1 MRKAER
7 LFQLIT
13 LLRGRRL
20 AITANKL
27 AEMLEV
33 SERTIYRDIQALMLS
48 GVPIEGEAGVG
59 YLLDRSF
66 ELPPLMFTV
75 EEMLALLV
83 GSKMVEAW
91 GDNSLAVGAHSAFE
105 KITAILP
112 DKLKS
117 LSERSPIFIPRYFR
131 NEQQAELN
139 KQVRNAIETHHQLSI
154 DYIDAKNTRSKRI
167 IEPLGLVFWGN
178 KWTIIAYCQLRNNY
192 REFRLDRISQCD
204 YLETTFTVSE
214 VKNMNHYIFLME
226 TTKCSE

>member
-33 SERTIYRDIQALMLS
+33 SERTIYRDIQALILS

-59 YLLDRSF
+59 YMLDHSF

-83 GSKMVEAW
+83 GSKMVQAW
-91 GDNSLAVGAHSAFE
+91 GDNSLATGAHSAFE

-117 LSERSPIFIPRYFR
+117 LSERSPIFVPSYFR
-131 NEQQAELN
+131 NEQHAELN
-139 KQVRNAIETHHQLSI
+139 KHVRKAIEKHHQLDI
-154 DYIDAKNTRSKRI
+154 EYTDAKEISSNRI
-167 IEPLGLVFWGN
+167 IEPLGLVFWGG
-178 KWTIIAYCQLRNNY
+178 KWTIIAYCQLRKSY
-192 REFRLDRISQCD
+192 REFRLDRIKQCQV
-204 YLETTFTVSE
+204 LKTTFSVSD
-214 VKNMNHYIFLME
+214 VKNMNHYIALME
-226 TTKCSE
+226 AQKCS